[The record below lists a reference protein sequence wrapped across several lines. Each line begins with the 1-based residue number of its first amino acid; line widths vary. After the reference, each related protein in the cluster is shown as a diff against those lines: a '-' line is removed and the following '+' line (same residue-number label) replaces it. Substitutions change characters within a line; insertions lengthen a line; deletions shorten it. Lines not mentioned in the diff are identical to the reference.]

1 MAMNVTKNWPL
12 GGAVEDSAA
21 PLAGE
26 GIVAGMAIVKN
37 AAGLL
42 VKAVGAPKEQA
53 YMALDSQDSYDV
65 IEADRLPYILGNA
78 QVQTDQFVAGAYA
91 PGDEL
96 QVSTVPAEA
105 GLVTLHLGL
114 GAPTYGWVD
123 AVETV
128 DGVLMLTI
136 NKHMPNGAAV

>member
-12 GGAVEDSAA
+12 GGALEDSAKPKA
-21 PLAGE
+21 LE
-26 GIVAGMAIVKN
+26 GIIAGMAVKRD
-37 AAGLL
+37 AAGEL
-42 VKAVGAPKEQA
+42 VKADGTAKEQA
-53 YMALDSQDSYDV
+53 YFALDSQDAFDV

-96 QVSTVPAEA
+96 QVSVTGGEE
-105 GLVTLHLGL
+105 GLLKVHLAA

-128 DGVLMLTI
+128 DGITMLTI
-136 NKHMPNGAAV
+136 NKPLPMGAAA